1 MGGGL
6 ATRRGSWRS
15 LSTTP
20 MTSLQHLRV
29 HQVVARPDDH
39 PTVARQPHGV
49 HAARSTSSPS
59 RRGGRLVGA
68 AGTGSAAGRP
78 VGRPVGRPAVGA
90 AGEERHRRA
99 PHGPVARSQTQAPI
113 DASVR
118 IIDTH
123 TPHQRR
129 LSILFSLSSQA
140 LAA

>member
-29 HQVVARPDDH
+29 HQAVARPDDN

-78 VGRPVGRPAVGA
+78 VGRPAVGA
-90 AGEERHRRA
+90 TGEERHRRA

-118 IIDTH
+118 MIDTH

-129 LSILFSLSSQA
+129 LSILFALSSQA